1 MSTTHAWMSMPV
13 AGLVPAEQA
22 GEPADLVVRNGR
34 ICTGDPRR
42 PYAGALAIR
51 DGRVLAV
58 GDDYGMARHVTK
70 ATRVV
75 DAMGRRVIP
84 GLIDAHMH
92 VIRTGL
98 HFLLEL
104 RWDGVRSLG
113 QALAM
118 LRDQASR
125 TPPGQWV
132 QVIGGWSKEQ
142 FAEQR
147 LPTIGELNAAA
158 PDTPVMV
165 THLYQS
171 ILLNRAAL
179 RAAGYTR
186 DTPEA
191 PGGQIVRDYQ
201 GEPTGLLLAAPAANL
216 LYATIGKAPVL
227 DEDGQLES
235 TRHFLHEL
243 NRFGLTSAID
253 AAGGFQSFPENYA
266 AVMQLADRAELS
278 VRLAYHLFPQVPG
291 QELDDIRRWVASLR
305 PGDGDD
311 WLRLNGAGEGLVA
324 SANDFEN
331 FAEPRP
337 ELSDRAAADLEAVVR
352 LLAEHGWPFRLHATY
367 DETIRM
373 DLDAFDRTGAF
384 PGGVRW
390 ILDHAETI
398 SPESID
404 RVAALGGAISVQH
417 RMAYQGRAFTE
428 RYGRERAAQAP
439 PVRGMLARGL
449 TVAAGT
455 DAPRVSTY
463 NPWAALEWLVRGRTV
478 GGLQMYGPDNLLD
491 RETALRLYTTAGA
504 ELTGEA
510 GRKGMLAKGYLADL
524 AVLSDD
530 YFAVPAEDI
539 SRIESVLTVTG
550 GKIVYAS
557 AEYEGLATP
566 VPPIE
571 PAWSPVARYGAYQ
584 QSAPPGAAQ
593 ARAVAEAA
601 FDSLEQ
607 RRSRMAR
614 SEPETPALRELDDT
628 CPDRIAARDLQ

>member
-1 MSTTHAWMSMPV
+1 MSAAHTWTSMPV
-13 AGLVPAEQA
+13 AGLVPADRSEN
-22 GEPADLVVRNGR
+22 PADLVVRNGR
-34 ICTGDPRR
+34 IYTGDPRR

-51 DGRVLAV
+51 DGRILAV
-58 GDDYGMARHVTK
+58 GDDYSIAPHVTK
-70 ATRVV
+70 ATRVI

-84 GLIDAHMH
+84 GLIDSHIH

-98 HFLLEL
+98 HYLLEL
-104 RWDGVRSLG
+104 RWDGVRSLS

-132 QVIGGWSKEQ
+132 RVVGGWSKEQ

-147 LPTIGELNAAA
+147 LPTISEVNAAA
-158 PDTPVMV
+158 PDTPVMI
-165 THLYQS
+165 THLYQAA
-171 ILLNRAAL
+171 LLNRAAL

-186 DTPEA
+186 DSPEV
-191 PGGQIVRDYQ
+191 PGGQIVRGYN

-216 LYATIGKAPVL
+216 LYATIGKAPAL
-227 DEDGQLES
+227 SEDDQLES

-253 AAGGFQSFPENYA
+253 AAGGFQSFPDDYA
-266 AVMQLADRAELS
+266 AVTRLADRGALT

-291 QELDDIRRWVASLR
+291 SELDDIRRWIAAVR

-311 WLRLNGAGEGLVA
+311 WLRLNGAGESLTW
-324 SANDFEN
+324 SAIDFEN
-331 FAEPRP
+331 FSEPRP
-337 ELSDRAAADLEAVVR
+337 ELSEHAGADLEAAVR
-352 LLAEHGWPFRLHATY
+352 LLAENGWPFRLHATY

-373 DLDAFDRTGAF
+373 DLAVLERISGF

-398 SPESID
+398 SAESID

-417 RMAYQGRAFTE
+417 RMAYQGRAFAE

-439 PVRGMLARGL
+439 PVKGMLARGV

-478 GGLQMYGPDNLLD
+478 GGMQLYGPDNLLD
-491 RETALRLYTTAGA
+491 RETAIRLYTTAGA

-510 GRKGMLAKGYLADL
+510 GRKGILAEGYLADL

-530 YFAVPAEDI
+530 YFTVAAEDI
-539 SRIESVLTVTG
+539 SRIEAVLTITG
-550 GKIVYAS
+550 GKIVYAV
-557 AEYEGLATP
+557 AEYAGLAKP
-566 VPPIE
+566 MAPIE
-571 PAWSPVARYGAYQ
+571 PAWSPVAHYGGYQ
-584 QSAPPGAAQ
+584 QSAPAGAVQ
-593 ARAVAEAA
+593 ARAVADAA
-601 FDSLEQ
+601 RDSLEQ
-607 RRSRMAR
+607 H
-614 SEPETPALRELDDT
+614 
-628 CPDRIAARDLQ
+628 

>member
-1 MSTTHAWMSMPV
+1 MPV
-13 AGLVPAEQA
+13 TGLVPAEH
-22 GEPADLVVRNGR
+22 GEDPADLVVRNGR
-34 ICTGDPRR
+34 IYTGDPRR

-51 DGRVLAV
+51 DGRLLAV
-58 GDDYGMARHVTK
+58 SDDYGMARHITR

-75 DAMGRRVIP
+75 DVMGRRVIP

-98 HFLLEL
+98 HYLLEL
-104 RWDGVRSLG
+104 RWDGVRSLS

-132 QVIGGWSKEQ
+132 RVVGGWSKEQ

-147 LPTIGELNAAA
+147 LPMISELNAAA
-158 PDTPVMV
+158 PGTPVMV

-171 ILLNRAAL
+171 VLLNRAAVA
-179 RAAGYTR
+179 AAGYTR
-186 DTPEA
+186 ETADP
-191 PGGQIVRDYQ
+191 PGGQIVRDHA
-201 GEPTGLLLAAPAANL
+201 GNPTGLLLAAPAANL
-216 LYATIGKAPVL
+216 LYAAIGKAPVL
-227 DEDGQLES
+227 DDDGQVES

-253 AAGGFQSFPENYA
+253 AAGGFQSFPQHYA
-266 AVMQLADRAELS
+266 AVTKLAAAGALS

-291 QELDDIRRWVASLR
+291 QELDDIRRWIASVR

-311 WLRLNGAGEGLVA
+311 WLRLNGAGEGLA
-324 SANDFEN
+324 WSAIDFEN

-337 ELSDRAAADLEAVVR
+337 ELAERAAADLEAAVR

-373 DLDAFDRTGAF
+373 DLDVFERTGAF

-404 RVAALGGAISVQH
+404 RVATLGGAISVQH
-417 RMAYQGRAFTE
+417 RMAYQGRAFAE
-428 RYGRERAAQAP
+428 RHGPQRAAQAP
-439 PVRGMLARGL
+439 PVKGMLARGVP
-449 TVAAGT
+449 VAAGT
-455 DAPRVSTY
+455 DAPRVSSY
-463 NPWAALEWLVRGRTV
+463 NPWLALDWLVNGRTV
-478 GGLQMYGPDNLLD
+478 GGLQLYGPDNLLD
-491 RETALRLYTTAGA
+491 RETALRLYTRAGA

-510 GRKGMLAKGYLADL
+510 DRKGILAVGFLADL

-539 SRIESVLTVTG
+539 SRIESVLTVAG
-550 GKIVYAS
+550 GKIVYA
-557 AEYEGLATP
+557 AGDFEGLAAP
-566 VPPIE
+566 VPLIE
-571 PAWSPVARYGAYQ
+571 PSWSPVARYGGYQ
-584 QSAPPGAAQ
+584 RPAAPGAAQ

-601 FDSLEQ
+601 AESDEQ
-607 RRSRMAR
+607 RQWREAR
-614 SEPETPALRELDDT
+614 AGEVGILSPREPDGS
-628 CPDRIAARDLQ
+628 CS